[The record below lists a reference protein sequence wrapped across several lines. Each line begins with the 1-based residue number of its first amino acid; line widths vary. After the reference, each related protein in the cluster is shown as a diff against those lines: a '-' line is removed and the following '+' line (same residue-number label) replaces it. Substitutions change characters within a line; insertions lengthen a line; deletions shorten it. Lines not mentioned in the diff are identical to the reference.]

1 MGPLTGS
8 LLPRGSVS
16 DYLKNET
23 CPMPAHLTEVEEPFL
38 GNMTFYHFNLIVSG
52 VCTFITCVLIFS
64 LMAEHAC
71 RCSVPSEQVKIMRI
85 VHMLPAFSILS
96 YLAIAFPNSYVY
108 LEGWTEVFQAIALYA
123 FHMLLIDFIAPTE
136 RKRDEFFGKLKVK
149 KLFRKNQYREGISW
163 LKLSYYSTL
172 QYPIVTFWVA
182 VFQCIAAAFDRY
194 CLESNKPAF
203 AHLWLE
209 IIQEVSV
216 TIAINAVIRFYAN
229 TKEYMK
235 EHKPLMKLLSFKLM
249 VGLIFIEQIAFMI
262 LESSKIFKETSKLSY
277 ADVHMGIP
285 TMVICVQMV
294 PFAIFIRYAFSTK
307 VYRVKKSPIDSEEKY
322 AEVNKHGR
330 PVPRCYQGGPFG
342 IHAWLAYYNPMEYL
356 REVQSMYRTLHHVH
370 VRNQKRIFKEDVEG
384 ESEQASVEESQSEAE
399 LLAVRPNQSGQSGYV
414 HNEPFEQV
422 QLAQSE
428 PLIHQVQ
435 YPAQSH
441 YVQDGYAHVQGSLG
455 GNAQWGQDQYGRP
468 YREV

>member
-1 MGPLTGS
+1 MKAVEGPF
-8 LLPRGSVS
+8 V
-16 DYLKNET
+16 
-23 CPMPAHLTEVEEPFL
+23 
-38 GNMTFYHFNLIVSG
+38 GNMTFYHFNMIVSG

-71 RCSVPSEQVKIMRI
+71 RCSVPNEQVKIMRI
-85 VHMLPAFSILS
+85 VHMLPAFSVTS
-96 YLAIAFPNSYVY
+96 YLAIVYPNSYVY

-136 RKRDEFFGKLKVK
+136 RKRDEFFEKLEVK
-149 KLFRKNQYREGISW
+149 KLFRKGQYREGISW

-172 QYPIVTFWVA
+172 QYPIVVFWVA

-203 AHLWLE
+203 AHLWLQ

-249 VGLIFIEQIAFMI
+249 VAFMI
-262 LESSKIFKETSKLSY
+262 LESSNVFKETSKLSY

-294 PFAIFIRYAFSTK
+294 PFAIFMRHAFSTK
-307 VYRVKKSPIDSEEKY
+307 AYRIKTSPSDSEEKL
-322 AEVNKHGR
+322 AEVNGHGR
-330 PVPRCYQGGPFG
+330 LVPRSYQGGPFG
-342 IHAWLAYYNPMEYL
+342 IHAWLAYYNPVEPFQ
-356 REVQSMYRTLHHVH
+356 EVKSMYRTLNHIH
-370 VRNQKRIFKEDVEG
+370 VRKQKRICKEEVEG
-384 ESEQASVEESQSEAE
+384 ESEQASVEESQSEPE
-399 LLAVRPNQSGQSGYV
+399 QTGRLQNPSGQSGYG
-414 HNEPFEQV
+414 HYEPFEQV

-428 PLIHQVQ
+428 PLINQVQ

-441 YVQDGYAHVQGSLG
+441 YVQDGFEHAQGSVG
-455 GNAQWGQDQYGRP
+455 GNAHWGQDREYGRP
-468 YREV
+468 HY